1 MTGSRLFNV
10 ERYERLLADL
20 HRQGSVR
27 VRDLARD
34 LGVSELTIRRDIT
47 ALRPAQ
53 PGHQGA
59 RRGDAAR
66 DARPSSSDGRDPD
79 RRDGRPLAG
88 LRLAAGR
95 VGCPS
100 RRDHLGVSVQLRGS
114 NDDPDEERRQ
124 IRLLVE
130 KGRVQGL
137 LLAPNPRDPARM
149 IEWIGRLEV
158 PSVLVE
164 RAGVV
169 PRRPVDCVGT
179 DHAAGLELA
188 VHHLRCQGHRRI
200 ALVLAGGP
208 ASTHLEQAWRA
219 AGFPDAMLVSLAECL
234 RAKATAL
241 IVHGPDL
248 GSSIPDGLAVV
259 SYANDDDAALTVV
272 RPSKHHVGRLALEL
286 MVARLLD
293 GGHRPVQRV
302 LVAPELVVRRS
313 RRPGLDGMMA
323 RADAGP
329 RWRGISRR
337 AVRRGR
343 RARPRCRAF
352 SRSLIRPGG
361 RGSCCPRCS
370 SCSSISRLPGAA
382 LQRHQLSA
390 RGPYAPERQPPTAR
404 RAERR
409 TTACSSAAD
418 GPARGSP
425 RPPPRAGGSLPR
437 ATDPTVPTPAGE
449 VWVILPL

>member
-47 ALRPAQ
+47 ALARRNLVTKVHGGAMLPATLDRPHRTAATLTVGMVV
-53 PGHQGA
+53 PSLDSAWPPVVSGA
-59 RRGDAAR
+59 RAA
-66 DARPSSSDGRDPD
+66 ATT
-79 RRDGRPLAG
+79 
-88 LRLAAGR
+88 
-95 VGCPS
+95 
-100 RRDHLGVSVQLRGS
+100 LGVSVQLRGS

-219 AGFPDAMLVSLAECL
+219 AGFPDALLVSLAECL

-241 IVHGPDL
+241 IVHGADL

-313 RRPGLDGMMA
+313 P
-323 RADAGP
+323 
-329 RWRGISRR
+329 
-337 AVRRGR
+337 
-343 RARPRCRAF
+343 
-352 SRSLIRPGG
+352 
-361 RGSCCPRCS
+361 
-370 SCSSISRLPGAA
+370 
-382 LQRHQLSA
+382 
-390 RGPYAPERQPPTAR
+390 
-404 RAERR
+404 
-409 TTACSSAAD
+409 
-418 GPARGSP
+418 PARLG
-425 RPPPRAGGSLPR
+425 RHDGTR
-437 ATDPTVPTPAGE
+437 
-449 VWVILPL
+449 